1 MELDPETTLSH
12 AGRSLGECLNH
23 TVPSRPP
30 SPGDDPD
37 NGPSSSRR
45 ALEDTLSC
53 LDNGADAV
61 ACASGEDT
69 VRTVAG
75 RFDADAHVICAQ
87 DCGPTT
93 TSVLSDLD
101 AEGRLSVSYENA
113 SDREALT
120 DAVRPGTEALWIESP
135 SHSRLRVYDLE
146 TIAAFADAN
155 DLLLIVDNTALS
167 PFLQRPIT
175 HGADLVVYTS
185 THHLTG
191 QSDVD
196 SGAVVARTDAQAAAL
211 RDAAHAY
218 DTTASPFDCWLTLR
232 DIKTLP
238 ARIQQHETNARSLAY
253 DLNEHPAVE
262 QVFYPGLRTH
272 PDHATARAQQDGYGH
287 LVSLV
292 LDPEQVDPNRFLAA
306 TELFTVQEGPGGVS
320 SRVHRPD
327 DEDALLRLS
336 IGTESTTDLE
346 ADLAQAFEAARIDD
360 TQSTTSAHEPVPIT
374 NRSSESRRSSAP
386 VR

>member
-12 AGRSLGECLNH
+12 AGRSLGECLDH

-30 SPGDDPD
+30 SPDDVPD
-37 NGPSSSRR
+37 DEPSSCRR

-53 LDNGADAV
+53 LDDGADAV
-61 ACASGEDT
+61 ACASGRAAVQT
-69 VRTVAG
+69 VG
-75 RFDADAHVICAQ
+75 RLLDADAHVLCAQ
-87 DCGPTT
+87 DGGPTT
-93 TSVLSDLD
+93 SSALSALD
-101 AEGRLSVSYENA
+101 ANGRLSVSYEDV

-120 DAVRPGTEALWIESP
+120 DAVQPNTAALWVESP
-135 SHSRLRVYDLE
+135 SHAQVRVYDLE
-146 TIAAFADAN
+146 TLAAFADAN

-167 PFLQRPIT
+167 PVLQRPIE

-185 THHLTG
+185 THPLTG

-196 SGAVVARTDAQAAAL
+196 GGAVVARTDAQATEL
-211 RDAAHAY
+211 RTTAQTH
-218 DTTASPFDCWLTLR
+218 DTTASAFDCWLTLR

-253 DLNEHPAVE
+253 DLNEHPAIE
-262 QVFYPGLRTH
+262 QVFYPGLRNH
-272 PDHATARAQQDGYGH
+272 PDHTTARDQQDGYGH
-287 LVSLV
+287 LVSV
-292 LDPEQVDPNRFLAA
+292 VVDPEQVDVNRFLAA
-306 TELFTVQEGPGGVS
+306 TELFSVQNGPGGVS
-320 SRVHRPD
+320 SRVHAPD
-327 DEDALLRLS
+327 DHDALLRLS

-346 ADLAQAFEAARIDD
+346 NDLARAFEAARTDD
-360 TQSTTSAHEPVPIT
+360 PETEPAREPVPVT

>member
-30 SPGDDPD
+30 SPDDGPD
-37 NGPSSSRR
+37 NDPSSSRR

-53 LDNGADAV
+53 LDDGADAV
-61 ACASGEDT
+61 ACTSGRAAVQTAAE
-69 VRTVAG
+69 
-75 RFDADAHVICAQ
+75 FLPNDAHVLCAQ
-87 DCGPTT
+87 DCGPK
-93 TSVLSDLD
+93 TSSTLSGLADD
-101 AEGRLSVSYENA
+101 GRLAVSYEDV

-120 DAVRPGTEALWIESP
+120 DAVQPNTEALWIESP
-135 SHSRLRVYDLE
+135 SHAHLRVYDLE
-146 TIAAFADAN
+146 TLAAFAEAN

-167 PFLQRPIT
+167 PVLQRPIE

-185 THHLTG
+185 THPLTG

-196 SGAVVARTDAQAAAL
+196 GGAVVARTDAQATELRSAA
-211 RDAAHAY
+211 RTE
-218 DTTASPFDCWLTLR
+218 DTTASAFDSWLTLR

-262 QVFYPGLRTH
+262 QAFYPGLRNH
-272 PDHATARAQQDGYGH
+272 PDHTTAREQQDGYGH
-287 LVSLV
+287 LVSIV
-292 LDPEQVDPNRFLAA
+292 VDPEQIDLNRFLAA
-306 TELFTVQEGPGGVS
+306 TDLFTVQDGPGGVS
-320 SRVHRPD
+320 SRVHHSD
-327 DEDALLRLS
+327 DHDTLLRLS

-346 ADLAQAFEAARIDD
+346 DDLAQAFDAARLDD
-360 TQSTTSAHEPVPIT
+360 TDSTEPAREPVPVT
-374 NRSSESRRSSAP
+374 TRSSEPRRSSTP

>member
-12 AGRSLGECLNH
+12 AGRSLGECLDH

-30 SPGDDPD
+30 SPDDVSD
-37 NGPSSSRR
+37 DGPSSSRR

-53 LDNGADAV
+53 LDDGADAV
-61 ACASGEDT
+61 ACPSGRAAVQT
-69 VRTVAG
+69 AAG
-75 RFDADAHVICAQ
+75 LLDADAHVLCAQ

-93 TSVLSDLD
+93 ASALD
-101 AEGRLSVSYENA
+101 ESSRLSVSYEDV

-120 DAVRPGTEALWIESP
+120 DAVQPNTAALWIESP
-135 SHSRLRVYDLE
+135 SHAQVRVYDLE
-146 TIAAFADAN
+146 TLAAFADAN

-167 PFLQRPIT
+167 PVLQRPIE

-185 THHLTG
+185 THPLTG

-196 SGAVVARTDAQAAAL
+196 GGAVVARTEAQAATL
-211 RDAAHAY
+211 RTVARTQ
-218 DTTASPFDCWLTLR
+218 DTTASAFDSWLTLR

-262 QVFYPGLRTH
+262 QVFYPGLRNH
-272 PDHATARAQQDGYGH
+272 PDHATAREQQDGYGH
-287 LVSLV
+287 LVSIV
-292 LDPEQVDPNRFLAA
+292 VDPEQVDVPRFLAA
-306 TELFTVQEGPGGVS
+306 TELFTVQDGPGGVS

-327 DEDALLRLS
+327 DSNALLRLS

-346 ADLAQAFEAARIDD
+346 TDLAQAFAAARIDD
-360 TQSTTSAHEPVPIT
+360 ADPTEPIREPVPVT

>member
-1 MELDPETTLSH
+1 VL
-12 AGRSLGECLNH
+12 
-23 TVPSRPP
+23 
-30 SPGDDPD
+30 
-37 NGPSSSRR
+37 
-45 ALEDTLSC
+45 
-53 LDNGADAV
+53 
-61 ACASGEDT
+61 
-69 VRTVAG
+69 
-75 RFDADAHVICAQ
+75 CAQ

-93 TSVLSDLD
+93 ASALD
-101 AEGRLSVSYENA
+101 ESSRLSVSYEDV

-120 DAVRPGTEALWIESP
+120 DAVQPNTAALWIESP
-135 SHSRLRVYDLE
+135 SHAQVRVYDLE
-146 TIAAFADAN
+146 TLAAFADAN

-167 PFLQRPIT
+167 PVLQRPIE

-185 THHLTG
+185 THPLTG

-196 SGAVVARTDAQAAAL
+196 GGAVVARTEAQAATL
-211 RDAAHAY
+211 RTVARTQ
-218 DTTASPFDCWLTLR
+218 DTTASAFDSWLTLR

-262 QVFYPGLRTH
+262 QVFYPGLRNH
-272 PDHATARAQQDGYGH
+272 PDHATAREQQDGYGH
-287 LVSLV
+287 LVSIV
-292 LDPEQVDPNRFLAA
+292 VDPEQVDVPRFLAA
-306 TELFTVQEGPGGVS
+306 TELFTVQDGPGGVS

-327 DEDALLRLS
+327 DSNALLRLS

-346 ADLAQAFEAARIDD
+346 TDLAQAFAAARIDD
-360 TQSTTSAHEPVPIT
+360 ADPTEPIREPVPVT